1 MFTFLLIAGYLG
13 YWGGKLQDYLRKR
26 NEKMDIRDKLGLLDS
41 SQSIGTRGN
50 RERKSIR
57 NTTYNSDA
65 KVMSSVSQGSDDSP
79 KSVTHGVSVD
89 RDQPQVRALDKK
101 NQYATNAGRLRRG
114 IALFGDVKS
123 ALNRSPLIASSID
136 YFLLII
142 DGKNLRSAKHREFR
156 QLIPLA
162 KPNDIVFIATVGE
175 GGGIISP
182 GIPFSDLMQQ
192 EIGWPDSL
200 GEPDSKDMDY
210 ISELYFRF
218 SAIAESAQLH
228 WIILVDVD
236 KFSQLIE
243 DVRSSFNVKWSSV
256 SVHLDKKNHTLLKSQ
271 YESSE
276 EIKRKLSGSLFSVPK
291 HD

>member
-1 MFTFLLIAGYLG
+1 MNLSKFFVFVTMFTFLLIAGYLG
-13 YWGGKLQDYLRKR
+13 YWGGELQDFLRKR
-26 NEKMDIRDKLGLLDS
+26 NEKMDIRDKLDLLDS
-41 SQSIGTRGN
+41 NQSRGTRGN

-79 KSVTHGVSVD
+79 KSLTHGV
-89 RDQPQVRALDKK
+89 
-101 NQYATNAGRLRRG
+101 
-114 IALFGDVKS
+114 
-123 ALNRSPLIASSID
+123 SID

-162 KPNDIVFIATVGE
+162 KPNDIVFIITVGE

-192 EIGWPDSL
+192 EIRWPHSL

-210 ISELYFRF
+210 ISELYFQF

-228 WIILVDVD
+228 WIILVDLD

-256 SVHLDKKNHTLLKSQ
+256 SAHLDGKKHTLLKSQ
-271 YESSE
+271 HESSE
-276 EIKRKLSGSLFSVPK
+276 EIKRKLP
-291 HD
+291 DNYY